1 MTSDSKANV
10 KHDVRNNERKKE
22 KEKKHTKYSQNKTT
36 QEQEHSLKEMNVKN
50 KIAYTTQNGKS
61 KNIM

>member
-22 KEKKHTKYSQNKTT
+22 KKKHTKYSQNKTT
-36 QEQEHSLKEMNVKN
+36 QEQENSLKEMNVKIKSLTQHKMEN
-50 KIAYTTQNGKS
+50 LKI
-61 KNIM
+61 

>member
-10 KHDVRNNERKKE
+10 KHDVRNNERKK
-22 KEKKHTKYSQNKTT
+22 KKPHTKYSQNKTT
-36 QEQEHSLKEMNVKN
+36 QEQEHSLKEMKVKN

>member
-22 KEKKHTKYSQNKTT
+22 KKNTHKILTEQDHTRTGTLPKGN
-36 QEQEHSLKEMNVKN
+36 ECKN